1 MHAKRWSR
9 SGAIITT
16 MMVAFVLFATSFT
29 RAATVPFSNSTL
41 HRARLKVRW
50 QMPLGLG
57 VRTHDRI
64 AHVWLLGKSVFV
76 LTRYGYLICLN
87 ASSGS
92 IRWTQQ
98 YAVRGQ
104 ATLEPVNY
112 GKKHL
117 LIIAGSK
124 LLVVSKADG
133 SVTKSQALKF
143 APSTRPVISNGRMF
157 IGSYHNRMY
166 ALSPHI
172 PLFMHWAQYS
182 SGDAF
187 LSRPVVLD
195 GMLVCGSQNGHVWGH
210 LATDGSGG
218 WRRTLSG
225 AVDANLGTD
234 GHRVFVPC
242 LNHNLYAIN
251 ASTGIA
257 PWITRLPGRL
267 DHQPVMFGKRLMIC
281 TGGAGLISLNPASG
295 VIQWGPVSR
304 VKRIVGKIGHRIA
317 AAGRNGLLI
326 ISPADGAVIYTA
338 VASAPCVYAKS
349 TVSKRIYVAS
359 TNGFLMALVRRYPLD

>member
-9 SGAIITT
+9 SGAIIITMVVACAMFVTT
-16 MMVAFVLFATSFT
+16 FA
-29 RAATVPFSNSTL
+29 RAATVPFSNSAL
-41 HRARLKVRW
+41 HRARLKVLW

-57 VRTHDRI
+57 ARTHDRI
-64 AHVWLLGKSVFV
+64 AHVWLLGKNVFV
-76 LTRYGYLICLN
+76 LTQYGYLICIK
-87 ASSGS
+87 ASSGA

-124 LLVVSKADG
+124 LLVISRSDG
-133 SVTKSQALKF
+133 SVMKSQTLKF
-143 APSTRPVISNGRMF
+143 APSTRPVISNDRMF
-157 IGSYHNRMY
+157 IGSYHDRMY
-166 ALSPHI
+166 ALSTHI
-172 PLFMHWAQYS
+172 PLFMYWAQYS

-195 GMLVCGSQNGHVWGH
+195 GMVVCGSQNGYVWGH

-225 AVDANLGTD
+225 AVDAALSTD
-234 GHRVFVPC
+234 GRRVFVPC

-281 TGGAGLISLNPASG
+281 TGGAGLLSLNPRSG
-295 VIQWGPVSR
+295 EIQWGPVAG
-304 VKRIVGKIGHRIA
+304 VKQIVGKIGHRVA
-317 AAGRNGLLI
+317 AACRSRLLI
-326 ISPADGAVIYTA
+326 VSPADGDVIYSA
-338 VASAPCVYAKS
+338 AASTPCVYAKS

-359 TNGFLMALVRRYPLD
+359 TDGFLMALVRRYPLN